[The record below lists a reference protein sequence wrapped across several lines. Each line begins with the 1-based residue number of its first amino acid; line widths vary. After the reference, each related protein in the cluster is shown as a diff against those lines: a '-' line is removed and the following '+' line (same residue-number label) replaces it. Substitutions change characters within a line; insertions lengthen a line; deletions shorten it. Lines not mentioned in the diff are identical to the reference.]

1 MRKRLFYLSLVV
13 LMIIGIAAI
22 GASADPALPTTC
34 PQCKK
39 PVTWTPLTEY
49 NSEYVASTDS
59 KGLITLSSGHYYLG
73 FEDNEVTWEQIKVTS
88 NVCIYMNGKT
98 INAASKRAFYISG
111 NGNLSL
117 LGNGTVIGRGHPTD
131 NLDNGGAINVQSGS
145 KLNIDGPTIS
155 RTNETGRSE
164 KSGGVIFVISGELNL
179 YSGHIDGSSS
189 ISEQGA
195 AIGGSGSGV
204 INLYGGTVTGGTTTK
219 GAGGAIYIRSTA
231 TLNIDGANVI
241 GGTSETTGGA
251 IHANS
256 GTNLYIR
263 SGSVSGGSSKD
274 NGGCIYFT
282 GSEFQ
287 MSGGTVTGGTT
298 KKAAG
303 SIYINDNCSM
313 EMTGGNIIGGSAETT
328 GGAIHANSGTNL
340 YIRSGSV
347 SGGSSKDN
355 GGCIYFT
362 GAEFQ
367 MSGGT
372 VTGGTTKKAA
382 GSIYVNTSMEMT
394 GGAVKNGTKGT
405 YTKGVY
411 VPNGA
416 TITLS
421 GNASIEELRVEAFA
435 NKSITAVGECTGT
448 IALRGAS
455 GEFNEGVVIG
465 NAQNANLKKA
475 NYYYNGASDYKIMH
489 KGTDLVFSRVGYL
502 EHATIEKHYCSVCK
516 MDAEWIALTAEDC
529 TDDSYLYTGHYYLA
543 FEDDSCAFKSKS
555 IVGLDRVCLDL
566 RGKSLVANTRAFY
579 IANGVLNIM
588 DTVGGGVISGQGDA
602 KTGTV
607 HGGTI
612 LVETLGTLNLYSG
625 KLTYRLPTDG
635 RAYINRGGVVFVRGG
650 KMNMYGGEISGGA
663 ASYGAN
669 IYGDVTTED
678 GVTYISQIG
687 LYGGTVGGNVAVPGK
702 DTTGTCIY
710 TKGYVTLS
718 GDPNIAELYPY
729 LTPTSEPVSLGDS
742 ITIKD
747 TFSGTVQFRYRS
759 YTYKDVGNSINADI
773 SNANISVCNYATH
786 FLFPWNGELLRATD
800 NSQAYVFAENGA
812 ATVYNSYVDAIA
824 ACGENE
830 KVLLIADITDD
841 ITITSTVTIDL
852 NGHEISG
859 KISGSGTLY
868 CMDSTTDDFD
878 VRDGVYGKITGE
890 IDCDVQPVTVDSPWS
905 DDNYLM
911 ITEGSTVSFHR
922 VQLQITDVSLR
933 PNCAGI
939 YYHGSFFGDSM
950 VEEKISSFG
959 IILNAGEVPT
969 LQNMETTSLYT
980 TMGKEL
986 FNSGSTSC
994 LLKDIMKAGLGDS
1007 NNASRAETAV
1017 YSNAY
1022 VMLKNGDVLFGNT
1035 VNINLQD
1042 LAGLI
1047 NEYWVNLSMAQKEAF
1062 MNMFD
1067 SYENVMRD
1075 SNWSVSNAVSIANSF
1090 DVYETTDYTPY
1101 LTPWENIAEPDGK
1114 IHYYFMA
1121 GEGLLISSAQSTP
1134 DKWGDACLIVFPD
1147 GQTMLIDSG
1156 PNTFVPLLTKNLQRM
1171 GITRLDYVLITHPH
1185 SDHQGMFYDAAVLGT
1200 DFFDLFEIGQVF
1212 WRGGY
1217 DPDSTGCQMPYRVCT
1232 DLGIPIDPIEKGDV
1246 VQIGDVRMECLWP
1259 LAGDGNNLIS
1269 VGTEINNTSIV
1280 VRFDYGEHSSI
1291 FTADLYVKGEKGVL
1305 ECVDSSL
1312 LDADLLKV
1320 PHHGFDTSSSVEFL
1334 AAISPELAVATS
1346 RNPVHSRTLGRYNSL
1361 GIPLLDDRTK
1371 GYIEVVADE
1380 DGNMSYTTS
1389 RDGERDENTPDVD
1402 PDENEG
1408 DE

>member
-39 PVTWTPLTEY
+39 PVTWEPLTEDIADADTID
-49 NSEYVASTDS
+49 E
-59 KGLITLSSGHYYLG
+59 GHYYLA
-73 FEDNEVTWEQIKVTS
+73 FEADEATWKEKKIKST
-88 NVCIYMNGKT
+88 VCIHMNNKT
-98 INAASKRAFYISG
+98 ITSDSGRSFYISTSSG
-111 NGNLSL
+111 KLSL
-117 LGNGTVIGRGHPTD
+117 IGNGTVNGRGYTSD
-131 NLDNGGAINVQSGS
+131 TNGGTFNVQSGAV
-145 KLNIDGPTIS
+145 LNIDGPTVG
-155 RTNETGRSE
+155 RTNEANLTA
-164 KSGGVIFVISGELNL
+164 KSGGVVYVYGGEVNL
-179 YSGHIDGSSS
+179 YSGHIDGSNS

-282 GSEFQ
+282 GA
-287 MSGGTVTGGTT
+287 T
-298 KKAAG
+298 
-303 SIYINDNCSM
+303 
-313 EMTGGNIIGGSAETT
+313 
-328 GGAIHANSGTNL
+328 
-340 YIRSGSV
+340 
-347 SGGSSKDN
+347 
-355 GGCIYFT
+355 
-362 GAEFQ
+362 FQ

-394 GGAVKNGTKGT
+394 GGKIINGDAANTT
-405 YTKGVY
+405 DGVY
-411 VPNGA
+411 VPTGA

-421 GNASIEELRVEAFA
+421 GNASIGELRVQAFA

-502 EHATIEKHYCSVCK
+502 EHAIIEKHYCNVCK

-543 FEDDSCAFKSKS
+543 FEGDSCAFKSKS
-555 IVGLDRVCLDL
+555 IVGVDRVCLDL
-566 RGKSLVANTRAFY
+566 RGKSLVANNRAFY
-579 IANGVLNIM
+579 VSEGILNIM
-588 DTVGGGVISGQGDA
+588 DTVGGGVVSGQGPSTTSTA
-602 KTGTV
+602 N
-607 HGGTI
+607 GGTI
-612 LVETLGTLNLYSG
+612 LVETTGTLNLYSG
-625 KLTYRLPTDG
+625 TLTYRLPTDG
-635 RAYINRGGVVFVRGG
+635 RSNITYGGVVFVRGG
-650 KMNMYGGEISGGA
+650 KMNMYGGEIYGGA
-663 ASYGAN
+663 AKQGSN
-669 IYGDVTTED
+669 IYGGITTED
-678 GVTYISQIG
+678 GVTYISEIG
-687 LYGGTVGGNVAVPGK
+687 IYGGTVGGYVDIPDWTERGICVY
-702 DTTGTCIY
+702 TT
-710 TKGYVTLS
+710 GYVTLS
-718 GDPNIAELYPY
+718 GDPNIAELYPF
-729 LTPTSEPVSLGDS
+729 LTPTSAPVSLGDS

-747 TFSGTVQFRYRS
+747 TFSGTVQFRFRYKDH
-759 YTYKDVGNSINADI
+759 KDVGNSVNADI
-773 SNANISVCNYATH
+773 SNANISIYSYATH
-786 FLFPWNGELLRATD
+786 FVFPWNGELLRATN
-800 NSQAYVFAENGA
+800 NSQAYVFAESGA
-812 ATVYNSYVDAIA
+812 ATVYNSYTDAIA

-841 ITITSTVTIDL
+841 ITITNTVTIDL

-905 DDNYLM
+905 DDNYLK
-911 ITEGSTVSFHR
+911 ITNGSEVSFHR
-922 VQLQITDVSLR
+922 VLLQITDVSLR

-939 YYHGSFFGDSM
+939 YYHGSFFGDDM
-950 VEEKISSFG
+950 VKQEISSFG
-959 IILNAGEVPT
+959 IVLNPEEIPT
-969 LQNMETTSLYT
+969 KENMDTTSSYT
-980 TMGKEL
+980 TMSKEQ

-994 LLKDIMKAGLGDS
+994 LLKDIMKSGIGDS
-1007 NNASRAETAV
+1007 ENLARADIPV

-1022 VMLKNGDVLFGNT
+1022 VVLTNGDVLFGNT
-1035 VNINLQD
+1035 VNINLKD
-1042 LAGLI
+1042 MAAMI
-1047 NEYWVNLSMAQKEAF
+1047 NEVWVSLSLAQKEAF
-1062 MNMFD
+1062 MTMFD

-1075 SNWSVSNAVSIANSF
+1075 DSWSVSNAVSIANSF

-1101 LTPWENIAEPDGK
+1101 MTPWENIAEPDGK

-1121 GEGLLISSAQSTP
+1121 GEGLVISPTGSTP
-1134 DKWGDACLIVFPD
+1134 DKWGDSCLIVFPD

-1156 PNTFVPLLTKNLQRM
+1156 YAAFVPLLTKNLQRM

-1185 SDHQGMFYDAAVLGT
+1185 SDHQGMFYDAALLGT
-1200 DFFDLFEIGQVF
+1200 EFMDLFEIGQVF

-1291 FTADLYVKGEKGVL
+1291 FAADLYVKGEKGVL
-1305 ECVDSSL
+1305 ECVDNSL
-1312 LDADLLKV
+1312 LDVDLLKI

-1361 GIPLLDDRTK
+1361 DIPLLDDRTK